1 MKEQIMF
8 PPKRFY
14 PIMWAFLIG
23 ALLFSAY
30 ATPAKAQTEPIKI
43 ALLLPDANTARYD
56 TKDMPAF
63 KAKLAAICPSCKLIY
78 NNAKSDANAQLSAAE
93 AALANGA
100 KVIAIMAVD
109 TKAAAIIADK
119 AKAAGVP
126 VISYSRLLMNS
137 DGVSYAVL
145 ADVPAI
151 GRGQAQ
157 GLVDRLN
164 ELKIAN
170 PQIVMINGSPAD
182 SNMPLMKEGAMQVFG
197 PLVKAGKLT
206 IAKSYDTPGWD
217 PAKAQSEMQQALTAL
232 GNKVDGVFA
241 MNDGTA
247 GGIVAAFLAA
257 GINPIPPITG
267 GDCDLAAMQRILV
280 GQQLGSSYFPIT
292 TMAETA
298 AVMAYDLATTGTVPA
313 DMIQT
318 KVNNGAK
325 DIPAALAGSV
335 FVTKSNMKA
344 TVIADGWW
352 TVDQICTPE
361 FDAAGKA
368 AGLK

>member
-1 MKEQIMF
+1 
-8 PPKRFY
+8 
-14 PIMWAFLIG
+14 
-23 ALLFSAY
+23 
-30 ATPAKAQTEPIKI
+30 
-43 ALLLPDANTARYD
+43 
-56 TKDMPAF
+56 
-63 KAKLAAICPSCKLIY
+63 
-78 NNAKSDANAQLSAAE
+78 
-93 AALANGA
+93 
-100 KVIAIMAVD
+100 VIAIMAVD

-137 DGVSYAVL
+137 DGVSYSVL

-318 KVNNGAK
+318 KVNNGSK

>member
-1 MKEQIMF
+1 MF
-8 PPKRFY
+8 RPKRFY
-14 PIMWAFLIG
+14 PTTWALLIG
-23 ALLFSAY
+23 ALLFSAC
-30 ATPAKAQTEPIKI
+30 ATTATAAQTGPIKI
-43 ALLLPDANTARYD
+43 ALMLPDAQTARYD

-63 KAKLAAICPSCKLIY
+63 KAKLAAICPSCELIY
-78 NNAKSDANAQLSAAE
+78 SNAHGDASAQLSAAE

-109 TKAAAIIADK
+109 TKAAVIIADK

-126 VISYSRLLMNS
+126 VIAYSRLLLNS
-137 DGVSYAVL
+137 DGVSYAVWG
-145 ADVPAI
+145 DVPAV
-151 GRGQAQ
+151 GQKQAQ

-182 SNMPLMKEGAMQVFG
+182 SNMPLFKEGAMRVFG
-197 PLVKAGKLT
+197 PLVEAGKLT

-232 GNKVDGVFA
+232 GNKVDGVYA

-247 GGIVAAFLAA
+247 GGVAAAFLAA
-257 GINPIPPITG
+257 GISPIPPITG
-267 GDCDLAAMQRILV
+267 LDADLAAMQRILV
-280 GQQLGSSYFPIT
+280 DQQLGSIYFPIK

-325 DIPAALAGSV
+325 DIPAVLVGST

-361 FDAAGKA
+361 FEAACKA

>member
-1 MKEQIMF
+1 
-8 PPKRFY
+8 
-14 PIMWAFLIG
+14 
-23 ALLFSAY
+23 
-30 ATPAKAQTEPIKI
+30 
-43 ALLLPDANTARYD
+43 
-56 TKDMPAF
+56 
-63 KAKLAAICPSCKLIY
+63 
-78 NNAKSDANAQLSAAE
+78 
-93 AALANGA
+93 
-100 KVIAIMAVD
+100 
-109 TKAAAIIADK
+109 
-119 AKAAGVP
+119 
-126 VISYSRLLMNS
+126 MNS

-318 KVNNGAK
+318 KVNNGSK

-352 TVDQICTPE
+352 TVESNLHTGIRCGWQGSWIKVKSSKLIFEITPVL
-361 FDAAGKA
+361 AGVIQKWTWLTHERIGRRKMDPEVA
-368 AGLK
+368 IDN

>member
-1 MKEQIMF
+1 MF
-8 PPKRFY
+8 RPKRFY
-14 PIMWAFLIG
+14 PTTWALLIG
-23 ALLFSAY
+23 ALLFSAC
-30 ATPAKAQTEPIKI
+30 ATTATAAQTGPIKI
-43 ALLLPDANTARYD
+43 ALMLPDAQTARYD

-63 KAKLAAICPSCKLIY
+63 KAKLAAICPSCELIY
-78 NNAKSDANAQLSAAE
+78 SNAHGDANAQLSAAE

-109 TKAAAIIADK
+109 TKAAVIIADK

-126 VISYSRLLMNS
+126 VIAYSRMLNS
-137 DGVSYAVL
+137 DGVSYAVWG
-145 ADVPAI
+145 DVPAI
-151 GRGQAQ
+151 GQGQAQ
-157 GLVDRLN
+157 ALVDRLN

-182 SNMPLMKEGAMQVFG
+182 SNMPLFKEGAMRVFG
-197 PLVKAGKLT
+197 PLVEAGKLT

-232 GNKVDGVFA
+232 GNKVDGVYA

-257 GINPIPPITG
+257 GISPIPPITG
-267 GDCDLAAMQRILV
+267 LDADLAAMQRILV
-280 GQQLGSSYFPIT
+280 DQQLGSSYFPIK

-325 DIPAALAGSV
+325 DIPAVLLGST

-361 FDAAGKA
+361 FEAACKA
-368 AGLK
+368 TGLK

>member
-14 PIMWAFLIG
+14 PIMWALLIG

-151 GRGQAQ
+151 GH
-157 GLVDRLN
+157 
-164 ELKIAN
+164 
-170 PQIVMINGSPAD
+170 
-182 SNMPLMKEGAMQVFG
+182 
-197 PLVKAGKLT
+197 
-206 IAKSYDTPGWD
+206 
-217 PAKAQSEMQQALTAL
+217 
-232 GNKVDGVFA
+232 
-241 MNDGTA
+241 GTA